1 MTQASADEDGVSW
14 IEEAGGPT
22 CTETVT
28 SMDSAANLTPAEV
41 SNFRRRP
48 KWLHKNQPQCTGKQI
63 LTTPNGHSS
72 VFNNR
77 TG

>member
-48 KWLHKNQPQCTGKQI
+48 KWLHKNQ
-63 LTTPNGHSS
+63 TTVHWQTNFDHPE
-72 VFNNR
+72 R
-77 TG
+77 PL